1 MSLFLIAQ
9 ILVSL
14 LLSTTILLQAKGTGL
29 GTAWGGT
36 SLTYRS
42 KRGAEKLLFTAT
54 IILAI
59 LFVLLALIN
68 VIS

>member
-14 LLSTTILLQAKGTGL
+14 LLSTTILLQAKGTVL
-29 GTAWGGT
+29 GTAWGCT